1 MQLIV
6 VLGVLVAI
14 NFGIVY
20 VGSESLEEKE
30 PVAQGVVEVETVPDC
45 EQGADCAKPS
55 DEKSPAEKPAAAQ

>member
-20 VGSESLEEKE
+20 VGSESGNEEQ
-30 PVAQGVVEVETVPDC
+30 PAQQGVVEVEAVDC
-45 EQGADCAKPS
+45 EGADCPKSDDAAAKP
-55 DEKSPAEKPAAAQ
+55 EEPVKQ

>member
-20 VGSESLEEKE
+20 VGSEAMQDEK
-30 PVAQGVVEVETVPDC
+30 PAAQGVVEVETVPDC
-45 EQGADCAKPS
+45 PPDTDCKKPQ
-55 DEKSPAEKPAAAQ
+55 DAPEKAETPTKQ

>member
-20 VGSESLEEKE
+20 VGSEAGKEEE
-30 PVAQGVVEVETVPDC
+30 PAQQGVVEVEPV
-45 EQGADCAKPS
+45 ADCAPDTDCSKP
-55 DEKSPAEKPAAAQ
+55 EEVPAKQ

>member
-20 VGSESLEEKE
+20 VGSEAGKEED
-30 PVAQGVVEVETVPDC
+30 VSAQQGVVEVEEVPDC
-45 EQGADCAKPS
+45 PPDTDCPKPEDAQKEPAK
-55 DEKSPAEKPAAAQ
+55 Q